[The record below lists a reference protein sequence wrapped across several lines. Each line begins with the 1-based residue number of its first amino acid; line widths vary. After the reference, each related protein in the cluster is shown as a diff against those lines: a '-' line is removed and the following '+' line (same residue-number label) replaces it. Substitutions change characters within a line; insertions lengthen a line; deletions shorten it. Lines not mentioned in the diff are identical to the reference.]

1 MFRCCH
7 MYKLN
12 QVKNTF
18 GSFPHPKKQKK
29 PKRTRIEKKNN
40 EEQKQKIQ
48 QTNSIYNDIQ
58 DSPFILKDTFSPN
71 VNFKEDEGED

>member
-1 MFRCCH
+1 

-12 QVKNTF
+12 QVKKTF

-48 QTNSIYNDIQ
+48 QTNSIYNDI
-58 DSPFILKDTFSPN
+58 
-71 VNFKEDEGED
+71 

>member
-1 MFRCCH
+1 

-29 PKRTRIEKKNN
+29 PKRTRIEKK
-40 EEQKQKIQ
+40 KQRGTKTKNT
-48 QTNSIYNDIQ
+48 TN
-58 DSPFILKDTFSPN
+58 K
-71 VNFKEDEGED
+71 